1 MADSESLS
9 VVNNES
15 ESRFEVEVDGKL
27 GVVEYELT
35 PGKILLTHTKVAP
48 ELSGRGIA
56 QQLVTAALEY
66 ARSRKLRVVP
76 LCSYVAAFIERHPE
90 YKNLVV

>member
-9 VVNNES
+9 VLNNEA

-27 GVVEYELT
+27 SVVEYELT
-35 PGKILLTHTKVAP
+35 PGKILLTHTGVAP